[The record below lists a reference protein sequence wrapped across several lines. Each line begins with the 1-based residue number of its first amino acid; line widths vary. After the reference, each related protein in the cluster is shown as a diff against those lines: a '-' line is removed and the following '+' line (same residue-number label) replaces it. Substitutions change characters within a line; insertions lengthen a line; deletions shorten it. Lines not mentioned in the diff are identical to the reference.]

1 MDLNTYLNFQGN
13 CREAFE
19 FYRSVFG
26 GDFSIFE
33 TFGEAPD
40 DMEMSEGMAY
50 NMYFPG
56 HQIAMAAPLSDD
68 LVEYA
73 DGTEATVPQMAKDV
87 TNFLVWAAEPEL
99 EERKR
104 MGVKVVLFL
113 LLLTG
118 MLFAVKRAV
127 WSNVPH

>member
-1 MDLNTYLNFQGN
+1 
-13 CREAFE
+13 
-19 FYRSVFG
+19 
-26 GDFSIFE
+26 
-33 TFGEAPD
+33 
-40 DMEMSEGMAY
+40 
-50 NMYFPG
+50 
-56 HQIAMAAPLSDD
+56 
-68 LVEYA
+68 
-73 DGTEATVPQMAKDV
+73 MAKDV

-113 LLLTG
+113 VLLTG